1 MSSQRRKLTENAQTA
16 DVHGPGPRPAVE
28 LPIWRLN
35 ALAPRPVRKPVTG
48 RRADDSTGTSSGA
61 KRVLAPRTTPG
72 GSHFSDNAVFCPVLT
87 WNGVIGVQLRY
98 DRRHACDR
106 RARSTGFRNG
116 RSKRPKWCWL
126 TKRLGRLGPISGA

>member
-35 ALAPRPVRKPVTG
+35 ALAPRPVRKPVTC
-48 RRADDSTGTSSGA
+48 RRADDSTGTSSSA

-72 GSHFSDNAVFCPVLT
+72 CPHFSDNAVFRPQPLT
-87 WNGVIGVQLRY
+87 
-98 DRRHACDR
+98 
-106 RARSTGFRNG
+106 
-116 RSKRPKWCWL
+116 CWWVRESSQASDFDYGI
-126 TKRLGRLGPISGA
+126 TAAAKI